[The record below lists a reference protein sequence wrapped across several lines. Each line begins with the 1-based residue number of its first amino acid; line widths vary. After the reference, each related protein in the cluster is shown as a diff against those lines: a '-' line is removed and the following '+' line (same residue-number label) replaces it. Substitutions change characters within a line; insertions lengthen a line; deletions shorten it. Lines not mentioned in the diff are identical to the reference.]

1 MRILIVDDEPNIL
14 SSVGSAL
21 KRSGHEVT
29 TAGSFAE
36 ARGILDD
43 SIDVA
48 LLDVWLGD
56 GDGIELLSIIKKKI
70 PHVECVMISGH
81 AEIET
86 AVTAVKSGAYDF
98 LEKPLSLDKIDV
110 ILSNISRLKRLET
123 ERNDLRQLLVDDG
136 RLIGQSRAIQ
146 ELEKAVKRVAPED
159 SRILITGENGTG
171 KELVAR
177 MIHEL
182 SLKSE
187 GPFVAVNCAALPDDL
202 IESELFGYE
211 KGAFTGAVRSKPGR
225 FEMAAGGTLFL
236 DEIAET
242 SSRTQAK
249 LLRAVEEGTFTHL
262 GGTAEIRSDAR
273 LIAASNKNLK
283 QVVADGKFREDLFYR
298 LAVLPIEI
306 PPLRERREDIPL
318 LVEYFSERFCRRRG
332 RPTKK
337 FNKSTMDLFVK
348 YSYPGNIRELANY
361 VERIAIMSE
370 SETIDSAEIENL
382 LPHLMGEGPCGTLKI
397 ASEQFERDYIKK
409 TITGAGGNMT
419 RAAEILGLERS
430 HLYKK
435 MKALGMEHKGRRG
448 GVNDQQDY
456 RE

>member
-1 MRILIVDDEPNIL
+1 MKILIVDDEPNIL

-21 KRSGHEVT
+21 RRSGYDVA

-36 ARGILDD
+36 AKRSLDD

-98 LEKPLSLDKIDV
+98 LEKPLSLDKIEV
-110 ILSNISRLKRLET
+110 ILTNISRLKRLEI
-123 ERNDLRQLLVDDG
+123 ERDDLRQLLGDDG
-136 RLIGQSRAIQ
+136 RLVGQSKAIQ
-146 ELEKAVKRVAPED
+146 ELKKTIERVAPEE
-159 SRILITGENGTG
+159 SRVLITGENGTG

-177 MIHEL
+177 MIHGL
-182 SLKSE
+182 SPRSE
-187 GPFVAVNCAALPDDL
+187 GPFVAVNCAALPDNL

-211 KGAFTGAVRSKPGR
+211 KGAFTGAVKSKPGR

-236 DEIAET
+236 DEIVET
-242 SSRTQAK
+242 SGRTQAK

-273 LIAASNKNLK
+273 LIAATNKNLK
-283 QVVADGKFREDLFYR
+283 QVVADGGFREDLYYR
-298 LAVLPIEI
+298 LAVLPVEI

-318 LVEYFSERFCRRRG
+318 LVEYFTERFCRRRG

-337 FNKSTMDLFVK
+337 FNKSALDLFIK

-361 VERIAIMSE
+361 VERIVIMSS
-370 SETIDSAEIENL
+370 SEIIDSMEVESL
-382 LPHLMGEGPCGTLKI
+382 LPHLAGDRPSGTLRV
-397 ASEQFERDYIKK
+397 ASEQFERDYIRK
-409 TITGAGGNMT
+409 TIAGVGGNMT

-435 MKALGMEHKGRRG
+435 MKTLGMGQKNKE
-448 GVNDQQDY
+448 
-456 RE
+456 